1 MTEISPPRFELY
13 DVTSEDEFADVFPVL
28 KQLAVMEFSEDDQA
42 KITSKKVWLQYMAA
56 QEQGYKLYAVRNNTE
71 CLAVFGARIM
81 NDPLNLGK
89 PYLQINNLVV
99 EEDYQGLGIGTDIL
113 DRVEMVAKKK
123 KCETVALWSLT
134 SNKKNKS
141 FYETA
146 GYSATSHFMIKDIT

>member
-28 KQLAVMEFSEDDQA
+28 KQLAVMESPETADSLTLATSWAQYEKAQA
-42 KITSKKVWLQYMAA
+42 HDYTLYMA
-56 QEQGYKLYAVRNNTE
+56 KTTTE
-71 CLAVFGARIM
+71 VIGVVGLRICE
-81 NDPLNLGK
+81 DPLNTGK
-89 PYLQINNLVV
+89 PWGLINNLVV
-99 EEDYQGLGIGTDIL
+99 EEDYRGLGIGTDIL

-146 GYSATSHFMIKDIT
+146 GYSATSHFMIKDMS